1 MNPNIQGAIMVQ
13 NGARQKTIGSNGDFG
28 NNHLYTLRGDSVMV
42 IKTHM
47 LTLKLPRE
55 IEHRVLG
62 A

>member
-1 MNPNIQGAIMVQ
+1 MVQ

-28 NNHLYTLRGDSVMV
+28 NNHLYTLHGDSVMV

-55 IEHRVLG
+55 IEHRGLG